1 MRAWKVSGEPT
12 EHLDPWG
19 VPGAFS
25 TLRLYPNGHIPF
37 LNDYISRLVDSAKL
51 LQQPWIPE
59 INFINHKLDEYL
71 GENIIKSGLVRI
83 CLFNDSLAISHRP
96 AKSDG
101 KPVEGWLLEYRR
113 PVPAAKSTEEKSLYG
128 RLSELNIE
136 TEDWIIIDPKDNDIR
151 ESATS
156 NLIFVNENKLI
167 IPEKRILQGIILRQ
181 LLPLLNNTFS
191 IIRGSPVDQDISQFQ
206 EILLCGT
213 GRGVAPLQKLSELGW
228 KSQSNDTFSIIRN
241 FYDKLVTRENA

>member
-71 GENIIKSGLVRI
+71 GENIIKSGLIRI
-83 CLFNDSLAISHRP
+83 CLF
-96 AKSDG
+96 
-101 KPVEGWLLEYRR
+101 
-113 PVPAAKSTEEKSLYG
+113 
-128 RLSELNIE
+128 
-136 TEDWIIIDPKDNDIR
+136 
-151 ESATS
+151 
-156 NLIFVNENKLI
+156 
-167 IPEKRILQGIILRQ
+167 
-181 LLPLLNNTFS
+181 
-191 IIRGSPVDQDISQFQ
+191 
-206 EILLCGT
+206 
-213 GRGVAPLQKLSELGW
+213 
-228 KSQSNDTFSIIRN
+228 
-241 FYDKLVTRENA
+241 